1 MKTIEKLD
9 YIRYHVKH
17 LNEKYNLNLDFHKE
31 YNKRSLFRNNKKL
44 LLWNLNEIIAYIDW
58 LYDWI
63 EIWNNE
69 IMNRFIEKIDN
80 KTYLKDIYKTIA
92 IYDHDNDIL
101 MLWKYAWDNLSLL
114 YLFIRKIAWYNWI
127 AINQNILDKAII
139 DWYLNDHLKV
149 NFNPN
154 LK

>member
-58 LYDWI
+58 IYDWI
-63 EIWNNE
+63 DI
-69 IMNRFIEKIDN
+69 FN
-80 KTYLKDIYKTIA
+80 K
-92 IYDHDNDIL
+92 N
-101 MLWKYAWDNLSLL
+101 
-114 YLFIRKIAWYNWI
+114 
-127 AINQNILDKAII
+127 
-139 DWYLNDHLKV
+139 
-149 NFNPN
+149 
-154 LK
+154 